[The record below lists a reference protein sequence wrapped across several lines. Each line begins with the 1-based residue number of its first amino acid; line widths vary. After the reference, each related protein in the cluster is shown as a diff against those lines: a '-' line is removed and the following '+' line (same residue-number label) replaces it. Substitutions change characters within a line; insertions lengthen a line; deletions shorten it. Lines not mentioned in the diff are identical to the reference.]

1 MLQYYIIDDTRR
13 DKLDISHF
21 PHLRDAVRAYKDLPG
36 DNYKRLGVHEG
47 IEAADL
53 ILRLP
58 LRPGE
63 PPVEDVLDLGFLEQ
77 GGWKSRPGFMTT
89 VHELAIYL
97 MVRCCL
103 YRGCLIPAP
112 VKNVLPRKLREK
124 YLWPDVPGDFNT
136 SIHWIEVAGVG
147 RLSTAEFK
155 RRFRQ
160 GVVASSVSPAPPQAG
175 EPAHSA
181 APPLPTKPEERLCG
195 DPFDIALFC
204 PLVLRLGACGMTR
217 HGRYAAL
224 EVTPWQFHLLAR
236 CSQERLDQNKTLN
249 GGKTT

>member
-1 MLQYYIIDDTRR
+1 M
-13 DKLDISHF
+13 
-21 PHLRDAVRAYKDLPG
+21 
-36 DNYKRLGVHEG
+36 
-47 IEAADL
+47 
-53 ILRLP
+53 
-58 LRPGE
+58 
-63 PPVEDVLDLGFLEQ
+63 LDLGFLEQ
-77 GGWKSRPGFMTT
+77 GGWKSRSGFMTT
-89 VHELAIYL
+89 VHELAVYL
-97 MVRCCL
+97 MVRYCL

-124 YLWPDVPGDFNT
+124 YLWPDVPGDLNT

-160 GVVASSVSPAPPQAG
+160 
-175 EPAHSA
+175 
-181 APPLPTKPEERLCG
+181 
-195 DPFDIALFC
+195 DDALFC